1 MDYILSACCANL
13 SLESLFSRQFR
24 NLLDYDREHGTA
36 LAKTFEHYLRNEMN
50 LTETARELYLHR
62 SSLIKRLDR
71 IKQLMECDLTNP
83 NLILY
88 YRMCFK
94 LLRRTAK

>member
-1 MDYILSACCANL
+1 MLSTCCANL

-24 NLLDYDREHGTA
+24 NLLDYDHEHGTA
-36 LAKTFEHYLRNEMN
+36 LAKTLEHYLRNEMN

-71 IKQLMECDLTNP
+71 IKQLLECDQTNP

-88 YRMCFK
+88 YRMCFE
-94 LLRRTAK
+94 LLYRTVK